1 VLFSKKGNLVGL
13 DLGSSAVKL
22 VQLKELGRG
31 GGYRLVNLGVSPL
44 SPEAIVDG
52 AIMDSGLVVDVIQN
66 VFRENKVKGG
76 DVALSLSG
84 HSVII
89 KRVSLPT
96 MNEEELA
103 ESIQWEAEQYIPF
116 DIQDVNIDYQILQ
129 GGAQTG
135 DGNMDVLL
143 VAVKKSKITD
153 YTSVLHQ
160 AGKNPM
166 VVDVDVFALQN
177 AYEVNYNPEPDQTIA
192 LVNIGASVTN
202 IAIMQGTNSVFWR
215 DISIGGNQYTD
226 VIQKE
231 LNLSFEKAEAL
242 KRGEEAAGENADKL
256 NQILKQVSQDVGS
269 EVQKTLDFF
278 KATTSGESATKI
290 MLTGGSSRV
299 PGLQELLAERFGV
312 PVEMFNPFQAIQ
324 VNEKHFPPERL
335 QELAPNLAVAVGL
348 ALRRV
353 GDK

>member
-1 VLFSKKGNLVGL
+1 MLFSKSRSLVGL
-13 DLGSSAVKL
+13 DLGSSSVKL
-22 VQLKELGRG
+22 VQLKEVGRS

-89 KRVSLPT
+89 KRVSLPS
-96 MNEEELA
+96 MNEEELS

-129 GGAQTG
+129 SASPGAE
-135 DGNMDVLL
+135 GNMDVLL
-143 VAVKKSKITD
+143 VAVKKSKIND

-160 AGKNPM
+160 AGKTPLI
-166 VVDVDVFALQN
+166 VDVDVFALQN
-177 AYEVNYNPEPDQTIA
+177 AYEINYPLEVDQTVA
-192 LVNIGASVTN
+192 LVNVGASVTN
-202 IAIMQGTNSVFWR
+202 IAILQGGNSVFWR

-226 VIQKE
+226 AIQKE
-231 LNLSFEKAEAL
+231 LNLSFEKADAL
-242 KRGEEAAGENADKL
+242 KRGEEPGGEEAGKL
-256 NQILKQVSQDVGS
+256 EQILRQVSQDVGG
-269 EVQKTLDFF
+269 EIQKTLDFF
-278 KATTSGESATKI
+278 KATTSGESVTKI
-290 MLTGGSSRV
+290 MLSGGSSRV
-299 PGLQELLAERFGV
+299 PGLQEMLAERFGV
-312 PVEMFNPFQAIQ
+312 PVEMLNPFQSIQ
-324 VNEKHFPPERL
+324 VNEKQFPAERL
-335 QELAPNLAVAVGL
+335 QELGPTLAVAVGL
-348 ALRRV
+348 ALRRA

>member
-1 VLFSKKGNLVGL
+1 MLFSKKGNLVGL

-202 IAIMQGTNSVFWR
+202 IAIMQGINSVFWR

-226 VIQKE
+226 AIQKE

>member
-1 VLFSKKGNLVGL
+1 
-13 DLGSSAVKL
+13 
-22 VQLKELGRG
+22 
-31 GGYRLVNLGVSPL
+31 
-44 SPEAIVDG
+44 
-52 AIMDSGLVVDVIQN
+52 
-66 VFRENKVKGG
+66 
-76 DVALSLSG
+76 
-84 HSVII
+84 
-89 KRVSLPT
+89 